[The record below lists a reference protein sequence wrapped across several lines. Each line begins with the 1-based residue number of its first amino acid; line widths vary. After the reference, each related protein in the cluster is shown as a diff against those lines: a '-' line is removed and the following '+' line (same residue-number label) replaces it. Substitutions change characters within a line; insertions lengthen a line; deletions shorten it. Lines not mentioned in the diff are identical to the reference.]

1 MLETL
6 QSTIINRQSSM
17 GHPWGHSMCN
27 VYLVLAYGLLWG
39 IFTFYAWVIH
49 GRQRRLEKELAELG
63 RDLGQP

>member
-1 MLETL
+1 
-6 QSTIINRQSSM
+6 M

-39 IFTFYAWVIH
+39 IFTVYAWVIH